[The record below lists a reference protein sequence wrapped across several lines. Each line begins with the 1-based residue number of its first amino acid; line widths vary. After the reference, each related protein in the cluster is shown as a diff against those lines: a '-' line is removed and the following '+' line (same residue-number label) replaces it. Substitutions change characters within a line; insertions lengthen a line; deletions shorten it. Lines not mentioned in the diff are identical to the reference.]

1 MADNKKSFVLY
12 ASWAVLGDAL
22 PEEQAGILFKAIC
35 AKQIGK
41 EYQIEDPA
49 VAAVFAMISQKM
61 DEDEEA
67 YERAK
72 AERSEQNR
80 RAAGKRWVKKDAD
93 AENPMHDD
101 ANACARIKSN
111 ADAENPMHDDA
122 IYVSVSGTV
131 SDTGSLTETKRERT
145 PTGSQRE
152 SGKRFPVTY
161 QEIAETYNRLCPS
174 LPEVKTLSEARKKA
188 IKARLRK
195 YSPEDLSRAF
205 EMVEQSDFLPG
216 ANSRN
221 WTANF
226 DWIMK
231 DTNLAKILDG
241 NYKNSK
247 RQQSGRDSPG
257 DRMDEYLQ
265 KVISGEEA
273 I

>member
-41 EYQIEDPA
+41 EYQIEDPT

-80 RAAGKRWVKKDAD
+80 RAAGKRWGKQDTDAENSMQNDAD
-93 AENPMHDD
+93 A
-101 ANACARIKSN
+101 CTCIKN
-111 ADAENPMHDDA
+111 DTDAENSMQNDA
-122 IYVSVSGTV
+122 IYVSDTV
-131 SDTGSLTETKRERT
+131 SDTGSLTEIERERT
-145 PTGSQRE
+145 PMGSQRE
-152 SGKRFPVTY
+152 SGKRFPVAY
-161 QEIAETYNRLCPS
+161 QEVADAYNRLCPS
-174 LPEVKTLSEARKKA
+174 LPEVKTLSESRKKA

-205 EMVEQSDFLPG
+205 EMVEQSDFLRG

-221 WTANF
+221 WAANF

-231 DTNLAKILDG
+231 DANLAKILDG

-247 RQQSGRDSPG
+247 RQQSGKDSPG